1 MQQERSLRRYG
12 APAMGFHWLMALLV
26 AAMFALAWVMF
37 TIPAGDPRIIRPIVL
52 HKSIGVVVL
61 ILALLRLVW
70 RQINPPPP
78 LPADMPPALR
88 LAAQI
93 THRAL
98 YLLLIA
104 VPILGWLMSSAR
116 GITTAPFGL
125 FKLPNL
131 IEKNEPLADQLAV
144 AHIALALT
152 LLALIVLHIVASV
165 FHHFV
170 RGDEILARMIPFLR
184 PRKVKA

>member
-1 MQQERSLRRYG
+1 MQQERGLKRYG
-12 APAMGFHWLMALLV
+12 ALAMGFHWLMALLV

-37 TIPAGDPRIIRPIVL
+37 TTPEGDPRVIRPIVL

-61 ILALLRLVW
+61 ALALLRLIW

-78 LPADMPPALR
+78 LPPEMPAVLR
-88 LAAQI
+88 VAAQV

-104 VPILGWLMSSAR
+104 VPILGWLMSTAR

-125 FKLPNL
+125 FKLPNV
-131 IEKNEPLADQLAV
+131 IEKNESLAEQLST
-144 AHIALALT
+144 AHIVLALT
-152 LLALIVLHIVASV
+152 LLALIVLHVAAGV
-165 FHHFV
+165 FHHVV
-170 RGDEILARMIPFLR
+170 RRDEILARMTPFLR
-184 PRKVKA
+184 PRKV